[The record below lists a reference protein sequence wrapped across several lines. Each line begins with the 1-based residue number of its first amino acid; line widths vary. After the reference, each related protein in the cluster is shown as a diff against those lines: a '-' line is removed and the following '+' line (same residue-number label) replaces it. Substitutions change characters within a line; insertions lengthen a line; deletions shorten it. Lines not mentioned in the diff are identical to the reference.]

1 MSGQKAR
8 SELNRAAIGVQASM
22 GRGVGAART
31 RWAHRGDLQPG
42 TKGNRVNAGTTTAD
56 RAERL
61 GHLRLMR
68 SSWDGGAVVVRSGED
83 PLLGEE
89 PQSSAETRC
98 GRESWTRMDDLTK
111 TQRSFARKAMH
122 QPKHRFADL
131 YHLICREEWIATAL
145 HAVLANTGSRTAGI
159 DGVTKRQLATDQ
171 AKQRFITTVRTE
183 LKAGCFKPTPVRR
196 QYIPKPGGK
205 RRPLGISTIKDRVV
219 QMLLKMLLE
228 PIWEA
233 DFFPC
238 SHGFRPEHRTMDCI
252 APLYGL
258 MNPKVKCYWVVE
270 GDISGC
276 FDHVSHTILLNL
288 IERRVADRRIL
299 TLIKSFL
306 KAGVM
311 EGGLA
316 HETDEGTSQ
325 GNIVSPLLAN
335 LYLTELDRYWWDH
348 YGGLSRRQKSQRRR
362 AGWGNPVLLRYAD
375 DLILV
380 TNGPKKEAYQ
390 LREELRQFL
399 AEVLKLDLSLEKT
412 AVTHVNDGFDFLGF
426 HIRRFVRP
434 YGGKPV
440 VLVKPSKKNIGRLK
454 AKIRD
459 MTGRHRLVD
468 DEALK
473 MAALNRVLRGWI
485 GYYRHA
491 NAKQVADSLDFW
503 VERRMATWL
512 GAKHTCGIRRVL
524 RMYQHRQG
532 GRKNLAVR
540 DGREKRLFLYR
551 MAELP
556 LTRYPLH
563 RRVNPYLEG
572 RPTTLAADSEWP
584 VLERAWSG
592 NTRTNLWRNR
602 RSIVLKRD
610 EYRCQNPTCGTNTNL
625 QVHHKRWRKDGG
637 DDRSSNLTTLCATCH
652 RLEQQGRLQVN
663 W

>member
-111 TQRSFARKAMH
+111 TQRSFARKA
-122 QPKHRFADL
+122 
-131 YHLICREEWIATAL
+131 L
-145 HAVLANTGSRTAGI
+145 HPVLANTGSRTAGI

-258 MNPKVKCYWVVE
+258 MNPKVKCYWVLE
-270 GDISGC
+270 GDISG
-276 FDHVSHTILLNL
+276 
-288 IERRVADRRIL
+288 
-299 TLIKSFL
+299 
-306 KAGVM
+306 
-311 EGGLA
+311 
-316 HETDEGTSQ
+316 
-325 GNIVSPLLAN
+325 
-335 LYLTELDRYWWDH
+335 
-348 YGGLSRRQKSQRRR
+348 
-362 AGWGNPVLLRYAD
+362 
-375 DLILV
+375 
-380 TNGPKKEAYQ
+380 
-390 LREELRQFL
+390 
-399 AEVLKLDLSLEKT
+399 
-412 AVTHVNDGFDFLGF
+412 
-426 HIRRFVRP
+426 
-434 YGGKPV
+434 
-440 VLVKPSKKNIGRLK
+440 
-454 AKIRD
+454 
-459 MTGRHRLVD
+459 
-468 DEALK
+468 
-473 MAALNRVLRGWI
+473 
-485 GYYRHA
+485 
-491 NAKQVADSLDFW
+491 
-503 VERRMATWL
+503 
-512 GAKHTCGIRRVL
+512 
-524 RMYQHRQG
+524 
-532 GRKNLAVR
+532 
-540 DGREKRLFLYR
+540 
-551 MAELP
+551 
-556 LTRYPLH
+556 
-563 RRVNPYLEG
+563 
-572 RPTTLAADSEWP
+572 
-584 VLERAWSG
+584 
-592 NTRTNLWRNR
+592 
-602 RSIVLKRD
+602 
-610 EYRCQNPTCGTNTNL
+610 
-625 QVHHKRWRKDGG
+625 
-637 DDRSSNLTTLCATCH
+637 
-652 RLEQQGRLQVN
+652 
-663 W
+663 